1 MYLISVMHERNSV
14 SSMRIVVKGFHTSK
28 ETTSMKSKPHSLC
41 VIELT
46 AVELRRFLV
55 LWNMNLCRSV
65 SSY

>member
-1 MYLISVMHERNSV
+1 MI
-14 SSMRIVVKGFHTSK
+14 
-28 ETTSMKSKPHSLC
+28 SKPHSLC

-46 AVELRRFLV
+46 AVVWMKFLI